1 MRVPGPVSPGE
12 LKQKMRAM
20 WDLSA
25 GKIRSLERS
34 SGALGGAPVFTAGG
48 AWTSR
53 GWTEWTQ
60 GFQYGSALLQFEATG
75 DEEFLDV
82 GRKSTLEKMAVH
94 LTHFGVHDHGFN
106 NVSTYGTLLRLMGT
120 GLIPENPWERRL
132 YELALKVSG
141 AVQARRWTIIPGGGF
156 IYSFNGPHSLFV
168 DTLRSLRSLAV
179 SHALGH
185 VLCEENDRRVS
196 LLDRLVQHARATA
209 RWSVYYG
216 EGRDS
221 YDVPGRV
228 AHESIFN
235 VTDGAYRC
243 PGTQQGYS
251 PFSTWTRGLAWA
263 ILGFAEQLEFLS
275 ALPAEELTPLG
286 GRKEIL
292 EDLDRAARVTSD
304 FYIDNSAADGI
315 PYWDTGAPGLQHLGP
330 WRESPADPFNS
341 FEPVDSSAAAI
352 ACQGLLRYGSW
363 LGGGG
368 APGSAAYGGTAPNAE
383 RYVNAGLGVLSRL
396 LEEPYLSLAEEH
408 QGLLLHSLYHRPNG
422 WDAVPPGQSVPSGES
437 SMWGDYHLR
446 EAALHARRYLEGGTP
461 LVFWAER
468 K

>member
-1 MRVPGPVSPGE
+1 MMIPAAVSPGE
-12 LKQKMRAM
+12 LNRKMERM

-25 GKIRSLERS
+25 RKIRSLERS
-34 SGALGGAPVFTAGG
+34 APALEGAPVFTAGG

-75 DEEFLDV
+75 DQEFLDI
-82 GRKSTLEKMAVH
+82 GRENTLQKMAVH

-106 NVSTYGTLLRLMGT
+106 NVSTYGTLLRLLAAGV
-120 GLIPENPWERRL
+120 IPENPWERHL

-141 AVQARRWTIIPGGGF
+141 AVQARRWTSIPGGGF

-168 DTLRSLRSLAV
+168 DTIRSLRALAV
-179 SHALGH
+179 SHHLGH
-185 VLCEENDRRVS
+185 VLREENDRSVS
-196 LLDRLVQHARATA
+196 LLERLVQHARATA

-216 EGRDS
+216 EGRDG
-221 YDVPGRV
+221 YDVYGRV

-235 VTDGAYRC
+235 TVDGAYRC
-243 PGTQQGYS
+243 ASTQQGYS

-275 ALPAEELTPLG
+275 SLAEKELAPLG
-286 GRKEIL
+286 GRREIL
-292 EDLDRAARVTSD
+292 AVLSRAARATSD
-304 FYIDNSAADGI
+304 FYIENTAADGI
-315 PYWDTGAPGLQHLGP
+315 PYWDTGAPGLPRLGP
-330 WRESPADPFNS
+330 WRERPAEPDNA

-352 ACQGLLRYGSW
+352 ACQGLLRYGTW
-363 LGGGG
+363 LR
-368 APGSAAYGGTAPNAE
+368 GSAPAVDAPEAE

-396 LEEPYLSLAEEH
+396 LEEPYLGTAENH
-408 QGLLLHSLYHRPNG
+408 QGLLLHSIYHRPNG
-422 WDAVPPGQSVPSGES
+422 WDAVPAGHAVPSGES

-446 EAALHARRYLEGGTP
+446 EAALHAQRFLEGGRS

-468 K
+468 R